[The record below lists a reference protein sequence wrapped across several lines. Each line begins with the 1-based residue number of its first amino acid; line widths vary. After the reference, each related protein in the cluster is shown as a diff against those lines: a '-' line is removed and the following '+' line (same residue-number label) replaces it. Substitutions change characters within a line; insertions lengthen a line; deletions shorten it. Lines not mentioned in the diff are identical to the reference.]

1 MRELRNMINELNIDD
16 DTKRIMLKLLSR
28 IEDLE
33 WELDC
38 NGIARMND
46 LKRMQEDIC
55 LKTNMNLIDFL

>member
-55 LKTNMNLIDFL
+55 LKTDMNLIDFL